1 MWEVS
6 SPDSVSGSG
15 ILRFGILMDS
25 VQRVKHAVMYA
36 ERLYLKL
43 CHGKGK

>member
-6 SPDSVSGSG
+6 SPESASGSG

-25 VQRVKHAVMYA
+25 VQRVKYVVMYA
-36 ERLYLKL
+36 ETLYLKL